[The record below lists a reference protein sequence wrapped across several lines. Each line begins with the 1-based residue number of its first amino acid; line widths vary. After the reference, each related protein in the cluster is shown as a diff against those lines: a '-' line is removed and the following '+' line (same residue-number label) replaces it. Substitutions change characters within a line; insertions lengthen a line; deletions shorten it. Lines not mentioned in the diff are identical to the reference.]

1 MRRFLLY
8 VLVAY
13 SFLIGFFSREFS
25 GLPYSSFMEILII
38 TLLMAVVIK
47 TPKTEYNLL
56 KNDLI
61 YLIWFWLLVSLLEGL
76 NPGSS
81 TLGWMSEIRST
92 ALYPALVIPISF
104 LIFRSNRDLDIF
116 LILIVG
122 LSTLAALNG
131 IKQLYYSPS
140 SGEQRFLDEGGA
152 LTHVLFG
159 QLRVFS
165 FYSDAGQFGASQ
177 AQLGV
182 ISLVLATGPFKKW
195 KRFILFGC
203 ALLMFYGM
211 LISGTRG
218 ALFALIVGAF
228 VAIILSKNMK
238 VILIGGLIACS
249 LLFILKFTYIGN
261 SNYHIYRLR
270 SAVNPDDPSL
280 RVRLNTQIRLRE
292 YMSSRPFGGG
302 LGVIGHNGTLYN
314 KDKYLSTIPPD
325 SYFVKVW
332 AMYGIVGF
340 TIWLAIM
347 LYIFGKC
354 CGLVWNTEDE
364 LLKVKLIALT
374 SGFVGVLFCSY
385 GNEVINSL
393 PSSFIVYISFVFVYM
408 GPKLETIKKSTLLD

>member
-1 MRRFLLY
+1 
-8 VLVAY
+8 
-13 SFLIGFFSREFS
+13 
-25 GLPYSSFMEILII
+25 
-38 TLLMAVVIK
+38 
-47 TPKTEYNLL
+47 
-56 KNDLI
+56 
-61 YLIWFWLLVSLLEGL
+61 
-76 NPGSS
+76 
-81 TLGWMSEIRST
+81 MSEIRST

-393 PSSFIVYISFVFVYM
+393 PSSFIVYISLVFVYM